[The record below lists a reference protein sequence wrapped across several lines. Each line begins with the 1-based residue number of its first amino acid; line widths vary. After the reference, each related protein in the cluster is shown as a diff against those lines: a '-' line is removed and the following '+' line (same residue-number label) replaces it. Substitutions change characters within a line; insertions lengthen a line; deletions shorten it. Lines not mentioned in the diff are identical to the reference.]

1 MSEGHTYLRTHDL
14 SAEHLAIDLA
24 EAVTAL
30 HGSAAPGQDRRGVT
44 LVRQGG
50 LSVVLTHLHAGARLA
65 EHAAPGAVTVQVL
78 DGHVRAWVRGDEL
91 DVKSGRLIAIDSGVR
106 HSVEAVEDSTLLLT
120 LADPTAK

>member
-1 MSEGHTYLRTHDL
+1 MTEGHTCLRTHDL
-14 SAEHLAIDLA
+14 SAGHLTIDLA
-24 EAVTAL
+24 E
-30 HGSAAPGQDRRGVT
+30 AAPGQDRRGVT

-50 LSVVLTHLHAGARLA
+50 LSVVLTHLRTGARLA

-78 DGHVRAWVRGDEL
+78 DGHVRARVRGDEL
-91 DVKSGRLIAIDSGVR
+91 DLKSGRLVAIDSGAR